1 MKYLMIIAYIL
12 VSCSTKSTNNSTK
25 NDEQNLIVIDVT
37 KKHPEKIV
45 YAQDIADIEYIP
57 LETNDSTLIDRRKPD
72 VVSEQYIVY
81 HNQNGQVL
89 VFLTDKEKD
98 YILSIAQEED
108 LKNMIQ

>member
-89 VFLTDKEKD
+89 VFNRQGKRLYSFNRTG
-98 YILSIAQEED
+98 
-108 LKNMIQ
+108 

>member
-1 MKYLMIIAYIL
+1 M
-12 VSCSTKSTNNSTK
+12 
-25 NDEQNLIVIDVT
+25 
-37 KKHPEKIV
+37 

-89 VFLTDKEKD
+89 VFNRQGKR